1 VSMSH
6 VDDGTLHA
14 YLDGELSPAES
25 QGIAAHIAQCPG
37 CRGRLEEERALIARA
52 TELLALAAPP
62 ERELRP
68 FRAGDVKSPHRLWW
82 RVRLPLAWAAT
93 IALALGIGRFLGP
106 TRGAMRPSTR
116 EAPVPAADSAAASA
130 PAPAR
135 VTQKQSARS
144 PASPGPPLSAPA
156 PTSAL
161 LAHADSLAPV
171 VEADRVARQRRPD
184 EAGARLDRSAQEPA
198 RAVAPAVAPQPHA
211 ALRKA
216 LIDGRYQWRKESTIG
231 IDSARLLLGTDP
243 LVVTGLPVEAIYRG
257 TMDGS
262 ALVIVEQVLDS
273 STTIDVL
280 NGRGVPAARGEIAAG
295 NRAAVPAPAPARTVE
310 GAMASLF
317 VDIRG
322 PLSADSLAALR
333 RRLQPLRP

>member
-62 ERELRP
+62 DRELPP
-68 FRAGDVKSPHRLWW
+68 FRAGDRKPPHRLWW

-106 TRGAMRPSTR
+106 TGRAMRPSAGV
-116 EAPVPAADSAAASA
+116 APTPVAADSAAASPA
-130 PAPAR
+130 APAR
-135 VTQKQSARS
+135 LAQKPTAGRPALPAPR
-144 PASPGPPLSAPA
+144 PASASIAR
-156 PTSAL
+156 
-161 LAHADSLAPV
+161 ADSVAPLAKA
-171 VEADRVARQRRPD
+171 EGVARQRQAE

-198 RAVAPAVAPQPHA
+198 RAAASAVAPQPHA
-211 ALRKA
+211 PLRKA

-243 LVVTGLPVEAIYRG
+243 LVVAGLPVEAIYRG

-273 STTIDVL
+273 STTIQVMT
-280 NGRGVPAARGEIAAG
+280 GRVTPAELDEVATTNRG
-295 NRAAVPAPAPARTVE
+295 AVPAPTRAPAVDRAPAT
-310 GAMASLF
+310 LF
-317 VDIRG
+317 IDIRG